1 MSVNEKTS
9 LPMERT
15 DLSIRSENPEPKAG
29 MVAVPVLLFA
39 LLAILFY
46 SGQLYVDKH
55 GGEFSAKVY
64 APYRS
69 EAELE
74 ILHPPTGGAA
84 AAAKGKMLFSN
95 YCQVCHQA
103 NGLGTPGQFPPLAG
117 SDWVLAA
124 GPNRIIRIVLH
135 GLQGPIKI
143 KGQDF
148 VSSAA
153 MPPWRDL
160 LKDEDIAAVLTY
172 IRSDWG
178 NKAEAV
184 KPEQVK
190 AIRDATKD
198 KSDPWTADELSK
210 ISDSEK

>member
-1 MSVNEKTS
+1 MNEKTS
-9 LPMERT
+9 LPLERT
-15 DLSIRSENPEPKAG
+15 DFSIPSENPEPKAG
-29 MVAVPVLLFA
+29 VIAVPVLLFA

-46 SGQLYVDKH
+46 SGQLYVDKN

-64 APYRS
+64 APYES
-69 EAELE
+69 EAQLE
-74 ILHPPTGGAA
+74 KVHPNTGPGAL
-84 AAAKGKMLFSN
+84 AAKGKMLYSN

-117 SDWVLAA
+117 SEWVLAA
-124 GPNRIIRIVLH
+124 GPNRIIRIVLR

-153 MPPWRDL
+153 MPLWRDL

-178 NKAEAV
+178 NKAKAV

-190 AIRDATKD
+190 AVRDATKD
-198 KSDPWTADELSK
+198 QSDPMTADELSK